1 MNTKTTEIQEELA
14 SAVVLR
20 KALSYALECYPHLMT
35 YISEIAL
42 SERAGRSLLRY
53 IEALERIAEKAENV
67 PEFKSELKILQ
78 EIVKADPYN
87 MIQEV
92 KPLKGER
99 SRG

>member
-1 MNTKTTEIQEELA
+1 MKNKTEIQEELA

-20 KALSYALECYPHLMT
+20 KALSYALECYPNLMT

-53 IEALERIAEKAENV
+53 IEALERIAKKAENSL
-67 PEFKSELKILQ
+67 EFKLELKMLQ
-78 EIVKADPYN
+78 EIVETDPYS

-92 KPLKGER
+92 KPVRGEA